1 MINQQGSAEWNG
13 DIKGSGS
20 ITTQSGVVSAPYSVG
35 ARFEGQK
42 GTNPEELIG
51 AAHAGCYTMFL
62 TSVLTKEGKQ
72 VKQINTESKVT
83 LDVSGEIPKITKI
96 SLTTQGEVEG
106 ISQEEFQKYAEMAK
120 THCPISQVLS
130 AVPEMELA
138 SATLKMASATA

>member
-1 MINQQGSAEWNG
+1 MINQRGNAEWNG
-13 DIKGSGS
+13 DIKGSGT

-62 TSVLTKEGKQ
+62 TSILTKDGKQ
-72 VKQINTESKVT
+72 VKQIRTESKVT
-83 LDVSGEIPKITKI
+83 LDTSGEVPKIVKI
-96 SLTTQGEVEG
+96 SLSTEGEVEG
-106 ISQEEFQKYAEMAK
+106 LSQNEFQQYAQTAK
-120 THCPISQVLS
+120 EKCPVSQVLS

-138 SATLKMASATA
+138 SATLK